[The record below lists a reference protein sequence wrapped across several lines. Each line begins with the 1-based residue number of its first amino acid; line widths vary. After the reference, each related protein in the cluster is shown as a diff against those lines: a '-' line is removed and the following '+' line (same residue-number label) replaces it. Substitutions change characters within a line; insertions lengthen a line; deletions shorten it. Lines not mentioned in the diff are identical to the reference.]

1 MGFSQPRKKYGNKKI
16 EVDGVKFDSKLEMKC
31 YNLLKEMEFSFEFQ
45 KKITLVDKFRYNKE
59 AIRAITIV
67 VDFVLDHDGK
77 IIYID
82 TKGFATEV
90 SKIKYKMLRY
100 MLKDEE
106 NTDVV
111 WLHTQKEVSEYLIK
125 LKEER

>member
-1 MGFSQPRKKYGNKKI
+1 MGFSKRKYGNKKI

-31 YNLLKEMEFSFEFQ
+31 YNLLKEMGFSFEFQ
-45 KKITLVDKFRYNKE
+45 KQITLVDKFRYNKE

-67 VDFVLDHDGK
+67 VDFVLDHDGHT
-77 IIYID
+77 IYID

-100 MLKDEE
+100 ILKDEE

-111 WLHTQKEVSEYLIK
+111 WLHTQKEVSDYLIK
-125 LKEER
+125 LKEEK